1 MTRKIPFEESLEL
14 SEDELTPNTNKYFYM
29 GSHLCEN
36 IYETDY
42 LEDLDND

>member
-1 MTRKIPFEESLEL
+1 MRKISFEESLEL
-14 SEDELTPNTNKYFYM
+14 TEDQQTPNPHKYFYM
-29 GSHLCEN
+29 GGHLCEN

>member
-1 MTRKIPFEESLEL
+1 MRKISFEESLEL
-14 SEDELTPNTNKYFYM
+14 TEDQQTLNPNKYFYM
-29 GSHLCEN
+29 GGHLCEN

>member
-1 MTRKIPFEESLEL
+1 MTRKISFEESLEL
-14 SEDELTPNTNKYFYM
+14 SEDDLTPNPNKYLYM

-42 LEDLDND
+42 LEDVNND

>member
-1 MTRKIPFEESLEL
+1 MRKISFEESLEL
-14 SEDELTPNTNKYFYM
+14 TEDKQTPNPHKYFYM
-29 GSHLCEN
+29 GGHLCEN

>member
-1 MTRKIPFEESLEL
+1 MTKKLSFEESLEL
-14 SEDELTPNTNKYFYM
+14 SEDELTPNPNKYFYM

-42 LEDLDND
+42 LEDVNND

>member
-1 MTRKIPFEESLEL
+1 MIKKLSFEESLEL
-14 SEDELTPNTNKYFYM
+14 SEDQQTPNPNKYFYM
-29 GSHLCEN
+29 GTHLCEN

>member
-1 MTRKIPFEESLEL
+1 MRKISFVEFLAL
-14 SEDELTPNTNKYFYM
+14 SEDELTPNPNKDFYM
-29 GSHLCEN
+29 GGHLCEN